1 MSSRKGNAM
10 ARTAPTVPHALPPGA
25 RARRSV
31 GGRSTLKLAIL
42 GVVLVA
48 LGAIIGFSISRE
60 IAQPTASAPGGA
72 PVRVGQHPSL
82 SPDEQAYVDA
92 LWPIHTDVEVA
103 AERVALGAIFYKVND
118 LDQQAL
124 KSRLDES
131 LLRYQSAE
139 SRLRELHP
147 PASLQ
152 SSHETYLRAIG
163 LFAQSTVEM
172 LRLFDDG
179 SEAHLQA
186 GYPPYLEATNKI
198 RDLGGRFWPDEFPP
212 N

>member
-10 ARTAPTVPHALPPGA
+10 AGVAPIAPHALARGA
-25 RARRSV
+25 RARWSV
-31 GGRSTLKLAIL
+31 DGRSTLKLAIL

-48 LGAIIGFSISRE
+48 LGATIGFSISRE
-60 IAQPTASAPGGA
+60 IAQPTDSMPGAAPLHI
-72 PVRVGQHPSL
+72 GQRPTL

-103 AERVALGAIFYKVND
+103 AERVALGAIFYKIND
-118 LDQQAL
+118 LDQRAL

-131 LLRYQSAE
+131 LLRYRSAE
-139 SRLRELHP
+139 GKLRALHP
-147 PASLQ
+147 PASLL
-152 SSHETYLRAIG
+152 SSHETYLTAVG
-163 LFAQSTVEM
+163 LFTQSAVEM